1 MLTRILFKLIDF
13 WIYIRPR
20 NWEVIEQGT
29 YTDGTPYTIYIYNG
43 NTYTHVGEFHVNTK
57 SSFRIPVQSVNVDG
71 EDKTAL
77 VKQYIGPFG
86 NSIPDSGYIFYTKK
100 PVFQFSFQD
109 GGLRLKIFHQREKG
123 PERTMV
129 VKNIFGQSIDGAR

>member
-1 MLTRILFKLIDF
+1 MLTRIFFKLIDF

-20 NWEVIEQGT
+20 NWEVIERGT

-43 NTYTHVGEFHVNTK
+43 KSYTHIGEFCINTK
-57 SSFRIPVQSVNVDG
+57 SSFRIPVQSVTVDG
-71 EDKTAL
+71 EDKTSL

-100 PVFQFSFQD
+100 LVFQVSLNF

-123 PERTMV
+123 PERTMN
-129 VKNIFGQSIDGAR
+129 VKNIFGQSITGAR